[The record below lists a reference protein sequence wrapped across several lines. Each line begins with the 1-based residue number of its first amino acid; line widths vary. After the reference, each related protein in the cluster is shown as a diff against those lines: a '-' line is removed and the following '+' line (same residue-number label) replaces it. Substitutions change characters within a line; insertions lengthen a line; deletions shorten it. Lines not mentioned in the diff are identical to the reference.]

1 MKEIGKALSIL
12 AEGLKMLADGF
23 KAISNKVDQMAKG
36 YKGADTIKAPR
47 QSAPKTSRSSKTVK
61 KAAGEKTAKKSSKP
75 RPPAPDAGKTGLD
88 TIFELIQNSKEGI
101 SHSALMEMTGFDKK
115 KVSNIILKLKKRG
128 RIKALSKGIY
138 TTGQ

>member
-23 KAISNKVDQMAKG
+23 KAISDKVAQMAKSQSR
-36 YKGADTIKAPR
+36 ADFTKSPRRPAPKASR
-47 QSAPKTSRSSKTVK
+47 QSKAAPK
-61 KAAGEKTAKKSSKP
+61 KAGGKVARKPSKP
-75 RPPAPDAGKTGLD
+75 RPTISDTGKTALD
-88 TIFELIQNSKEGI
+88 TVFELIQNSQESI

-128 RIKALSKGIY
+128 KIKAVNKGRY
-138 TTGQ
+138 ALA